1 MVENNTCWNYT
12 KVTTTSQVLRES
24 KVKGAILVKSEK
36 MMKEA
41 PVWKLLLTMGLPCV
55 VIMIVN
61 VLYNMADTF
70 FIGQTGDAL
79 QVASVSLAGPA
90 YSVLS
95 CLGTLFGSGA
105 CTAIALALGKGE
117 REKAKHYS
125 AFATWAGVGVGVALS
140 AVMLIFLD
148 PLLTLLGAN
157 AETAGFAAQ
166 YLRIALLGS
175 PFVMF
180 NGAAGNFIRADGSTA
195 KAMVISMAGTFLNIV
210 LDPLFILV
218 FDWGVTGAA
227 IATVIGN
234 AVSSVLVYLH
244 VRKSDC
250 LSVSIKDFT
259 LRKEISLRT
268 ISLGLP
274 MAASTVL
281 NCFAVVFA
289 NQLMVQYGNIA
300 VAAQNVA
307 GKAGMLIAMIVMGVC
322 MGIQPAIS
330 YVYGAGDKKRLRK
343 IVTVTTATSLI
354 ISTVLCAICL
364 LNREAFIRAFLDDPA
379 VLELGK
385 TMMLP
390 LLITPVCSIYQICAS
405 YLQGIGKAVP
415 ATLVSLLRQGLVYVP
430 MLFLTNA
437 LWGLTGL
444 IFASSIAD
452 IVATLVA
459 LVPCFYTKKSKRIA
473 QIPAEI

>member
-1 MVENNTCWNYT
+1 MIENNTCWNYT

-24 KVKGAILVKSEK
+24 KVKGAILLKSET

-41 PVWKLLLTMGLPCV
+41 PIWKLLLTMGLPCV
-55 VIMIVN
+55 VIMLVN

-70 FIGQTGDAL
+70 FIGQTGDTL
-79 QVASVSLAGPA
+79 QVAAVSLAGPA
-90 YSVLS
+90 YTVFS
-95 CLGTLFGSGA
+95 CLGTLFGGGA

-117 REKAKHYS
+117 REKAKQYS
-125 AFATWAGVGVGVALS
+125 AFATWAGIGVG
-140 AVMLIFLD
+140 AVCAAAILFFLN
-148 PLLTLLGAN
+148 PILNLLGAN
-157 AETAGFAAQ
+157 EETIGFAAD
-166 YLRIALLGS
+166 YLRITLLGV

-180 NGAAGNFIRADGSTA
+180 NGAANFIRADGSTA
-195 KAMVISMAGTFLNIV
+195 KAMMISMAGTFLNIA

-218 FDWGVTGAA
+218 FDWGVSGAA
-227 IATVIGN
+227 VATVLGN
-234 AVSSVLVYLH
+234 AVSSVLVYLQ
-244 VRKSDC
+244 VRKSDF
-250 LSVSIKDFT
+250 LSISIKDFT

-281 NCFAVVFA
+281 GCLASVFA
-289 NQLMVQYGNIA
+289 NRLMVQYGNIA
-300 VAAQNVA
+300 VTAQNVA
-307 GKAGMLIAMIVMGVC
+307 SKAGMLIGMLVMGVC
-322 MGIQPAIS
+322 MGVQPAIS
-330 YVYGAGDKKRLRK
+330 YLYGAGEQKRLNKLVRS
-343 IVTVTTATSLI
+343 TAAVCLCI
-354 ISTVLCAICL
+354 CFVLCALCL
-364 LNREAFIRAFLDDPA
+364 INREAFLLAFIDDRE

-390 LLITPVCSIYQICAS
+390 LLITPVCAIYQTCAS
-405 YLQGIGKAVP
+405 YLQGIGKAGP

-444 IFASSIAD
+444 VFASSIAD
-452 IVATLVA
+452 IVATLAA

-473 QIPAEI
+473 QIPVEI